1 MKIDFS
7 NTEVAFILKSST
19 QLQKAKLLFDV
30 MAHPTMVS
38 FLKGGVKLSFALGLP
53 IKGIIKKTVFEHFC
67 GGEKI
72 EECTSRIAALHT
84 QHVSAILDY
93 SVEGKES
100 TEDFERTKN
109 MTIATIQTAKSNP
122 AIPLAVFKPSG
133 MGSHAIYEKVS
144 SGATLT
150 DAEKAEW
157 AAVRARYYEIA
168 EAAVAADIPVMVD
181 AEETWLQQ
189 AIDDLVEELMA
200 KYNHNKALVFN
211 TAQLYRWDRLDYI
224 KKAVGRAREKGYHF
238 GIKIVRGA
246 YMEKER
252 ERAKEKGYR
261 DPIQPDKASTDRD
274 YDAAVTFLIDNID
287 MCAVVVGTHNEAS
300 SQMVADSIDKKGIA
314 KNDTRVYGSQLYG
327 MSDNLSFNMA
337 HAGYNV
343 VKYLP
348 FGPVK
353 DVMPYLFRRAEEN
366 TSVKGQ
372 TGRELSLISKEL
384 ERRKKAKK
392 SKS

>member
-7 NTEVAFILKSST
+7 NTEIAFSLKST
-19 QLQKAKLLFDV
+19 GQLQKAKLLFET
-30 MAHPTMVS
+30 MAHPGVVT
-38 FLKGGVKLSFALGLP
+38 FLKGGVKASFAVGLP

-72 EECTSRIAALHT
+72 EECTGRIAALHT
-84 QHVSAILDY
+84 QHVSGILDY

-100 TEDFERTKN
+100 DADFERTKN
-109 MTIATIQTAKSNP
+109 MTIATINFAKNNP

-144 SGATLT
+144 SGNKMTV
-150 DAEKAEW
+150 AEKAEW
-157 AAVRARYYEIA
+157 EKVRARYYEIA
-168 EAAVAADIPVMVD
+168 EAAKAVNIPVMVD
-181 AEETWLQQ
+181 AEESWMQK
-189 AIDDLVEELMA
+189 AIDDLVDELMG
-200 KYNHNKALVFN
+200 KYNSERALIYN
-211 TAQLYRWDRLDYI
+211 TAQLYRWDRLDFL
-224 KKAVGRAREKGYHF
+224 KKSVAKAREKGYF
-238 GIKIVRGA
+238 YGIKIVRGA

-252 ERAKEKGYR
+252 ARAKDKGYR

-274 YDAAVTFLIDNID
+274 YDAAVEFLIDNID
-287 MCAVVVGTHNEAS
+287 VCAVVVGTHNEAS
-300 SQMVADSIDKKGIA
+300 SQMVANCIDKKGLE
-314 KNDTRVYGSQLYG
+314 KNDPRVFASQLYG

-366 TSVKGQ
+366 TSVAGQ

-392 SKS
+392 N

>member
-1 MKIDFS
+1 MPCAMKIDFS

-19 QLQKAKLLFDV
+19 QLQKAKLLFEV
-30 MAHPTMVS
+30 MAHPAMVS
-38 FLKGGVKLSFALGLP
+38 FLKGGVTFSFALGLP

-72 EECTSRIAALHT
+72 EECASRIAALHT

-200 KYNHNKALVFN
+200 KYNHNKPVPMPDFN
-211 TAQLYRWDRLDYI
+211 SKSAMQKYIGLDMVKERDAKKKFLDEVVPLWI
-224 KKAVGRAREKGYHF
+224 EQGKARETKKTVKAV
-238 GIKIVRGA
+238 
-246 YMEKER
+246 
-252 ERAKEKGYR
+252 AK
-261 DPIQPDKASTDRD
+261 
-274 YDAAVTFLIDNID
+274 
-287 MCAVVVGTHNEAS
+287 
-300 SQMVADSIDKKGIA
+300 
-314 KNDTRVYGSQLYG
+314 
-327 MSDNLSFNMA
+327 
-337 HAGYNV
+337 
-343 VKYLP
+343 
-348 FGPVK
+348 
-353 DVMPYLFRRAEEN
+353 
-366 TSVKGQ
+366 
-372 TGRELSLISKEL
+372 
-384 ERRKKAKK
+384 
-392 SKS
+392 

>member
-7 NTEVAFILKSST
+7 NTEVAFSLKSNA
-19 QLQKAKLLFDV
+19 QLQKAKILFET
-30 MAHPTMVS
+30 MAHPAVVS
-38 FLKGGVKLSFALGLP
+38 FLKGSVKASFAVGLP

-72 EECTSRIAALHT
+72 DECTGRIAALHT

-100 TEDFERTKN
+100 TEDFERTKST
-109 MTIATIQTAKSNP
+109 TIATINTAKNNP

-144 SGATLT
+144 TGAILS

-157 AAVRARYYEIA
+157 ESVRARYYEIA
-168 EAAVAADIPVMVD
+168 QTAVDAGIPVMVD

-189 AIDDLVEELMA
+189 AIDDLVEELME
-200 KYNHNKALVFN
+200 KYNQEKAVIYN

-224 KKAVGRAREKGYHF
+224 KKAVARAREKGYHF

-252 ERAKEKGYR
+252 ARAKEKGYK

-274 YDAAVTFLIDNID
+274 YDAAVEFLINNID
-287 MCAVVVGTHNEAS
+287 ACAVVVGTHNEAS
-300 SQMVADSIDKKGIA
+300 SQMVANCIDKTGLDKTD
-314 KNDTRVYGSQLYG
+314 KRVFVSQLYG

-366 TSVKGQ
+366 TSVAGQ
-372 TGRELSLISKEL
+372 TGRELSLIKKEL

-392 SKS
+392 R

>member
-7 NTEVAFILKSST
+7 NTEIAFSLKSNG
-19 QLQKAKLLFDV
+19 QLQKAKLLFET
-30 MAHPTMVS
+30 MAHPGVVT
-38 FLKGGVKLSFALGLP
+38 FLKGGVKASFAVGLP

-72 EECTSRIAALHT
+72 EECTGRIAALHT
-84 QHVSAILDY
+84 QHVSGILDY

-100 TEDFERTKN
+100 DADFERTKN
-109 MTIATIQTAKSNP
+109 MTIATINFAKNNP
-122 AIPLAVFKPSG
+122 AIPRAVFKPSG

-144 SGATLT
+144 SGKKLT
-150 DAEKAEW
+150 ETDKAEW
-157 AAVRARYYEIA
+157 EKVRARYYEIA
-168 EAAVAADIPVMVD
+168 EAAKAVNIPVMVD
-181 AEETWLQQ
+181 AEESWMQQ
-189 AIDDLVEELMA
+189 AIDDLVDELMA
-200 KYNHNKALVFN
+200 KYNSEKALVYN
-211 TAQLYRWDRLDYI
+211 TAQLYRWDRLDFL
-224 KKAVGRAREKGYHF
+224 KKSVAKAREKGYF
-238 GIKIVRGA
+238 YGIKIVRGA

-252 ERAKEKGYR
+252 ARAKDKGYR

-274 YDAAVTFLIDNID
+274 YDAAVAFLIDNID
-287 MCAVVVGTHNEAS
+287 VCAVVVGTHNEAS
-300 SQMVADSIDKKGIA
+300 SQMVANCIDKKGLE
-314 KNDTRVYGSQLYG
+314 KNDPRVFVSQLYG

-366 TSVKGQ
+366 TSVAGQ
-372 TGRELSLISKEL
+372 TGRELTLISKEL

-392 SKS
+392 N